1 MQFSSNENFATHI
14 AIQPQNS
21 RGNFFKLG
29 ECFSKVLCLCV
40 LQTHLPVLIRAFTW
54 RWACPPQVSGSFSF
68 SLTFPLSLYCYSI
81 ATTYA
86 YCECCLIQLPRG
98 LLHCYSIATY
108 VYCYLL
114 NPAPKRTNEEAQPE
128 AAKKPRI
135 EVGPLLLSA
144 QISLFLLFLL
154 LDI

>member
-1 MQFSSNENFATHI
+1 MGMPAPGQWLFLFLSH
-14 AIQPQNS
+14 
-21 RGNFFKLG
+21 
-29 ECFSKVLCLCV
+29 
-40 LQTHLPVLIRAFTW
+40 
-54 RWACPPQVSGSFSF
+54 
-68 SLTFPLSLYCYSI
+68 FPSLSL
-81 ATTYA
+81 
-86 YCECCLIQLPRG
+86 
-98 LLHCYSIATY
+98 LLLYCYSIATY
-108 VYCYLL
+108 VYYYLL